1 MQEKGKSMLHDR
13 IVRLIEGV
21 PGVRRKVEDGSRLVE
36 DLGFDSIKMVEL
48 MGTVED
54 EFNLIITLDDATS
67 VSTVADLK
75 SMVREA
81 MQAQGVS

>member
-1 MQEKGKSMLHDR
+1 MLHDR
-13 IVRLIEGV
+13 VVRLIEDV
-21 PGVRRKVEDGSRLVE
+21 PGVRRKVENESRLVE

-48 MGTVED
+48 MGAIED

-67 VSTVADLK
+67 ISTVADLK
-75 SMVREA
+75 SMVQEA